1 MATSLESLP
10 MAGLEVAA
18 CCSFERTSW
27 LRRRLS
33 LEEPKR
39 TLCVRPGVGPVF
51 PCPLKLFQP
60 GRVMSDFVQDG
71 ESVSGTVTDKLSL
84 KELVG
89 NMGTLPIPRG
99 RYRVV
104 AIIRLLVIV
113 PLAVLPTQ
121 LFLRVNSPN
130 GWNPQFGRELVD
142 VHLVGLLIYCLA
154 NLLTVWKTRRQKKC
168 SFTQLKTLMRVGVV
182 CEIVTNQAFL
192 IAYGNLDNYSI
203 AFLILIVVP
212 YRVLFDYRTAVGTL
226 LLAASLFL
234 VFAALEI
241 GGGLPAAPLLPFV
254 SDHPI
259 RSNPM
264 FWGNILVYVPM
275 VMLFTFLTTN
285 YAVNQ
290 TARLH
295 RYVTR
300 SVLQRYLPPAL
311 VDRAAAGELQLDA
324 APERRVV
331 TVMFTDIVGFTGLS
345 ERLGPEAL
353 GDLLNRL
360 LGEIAD
366 VSMEHGATVD
376 KFIGDCVMVVF
387 GAPEFCSP
395 EDQARRCVALG
406 RAIHERVNEVGA
418 EYQLQARTGLNTGD
432 AVVGNF
438 GSASRSDYTVLGPAV
453 NVAARLESASQP
465 NRILIGS
472 ESARLLGGSV
482 RLEAAGSLT
491 LKGVSE
497 SVEAWFVADEIGQ
510 A

>member
-1 MATSLESLP
+1 M
-10 MAGLEVAA
+10 
-18 CCSFERTSW
+18 
-27 LRRRLS
+27 
-33 LEEPKR
+33 
-39 TLCVRPGVGPVF
+39 
-51 PCPLKLFQP
+51 
-60 GRVMSDFVQDG
+60 
-71 ESVSGTVTDKLSL
+71 SGTVTDKLSL
-84 KELVG
+84 KELLG
-89 NMGTLPIPRG
+89 NMGTLPIPRE
-99 RYRVV
+99 RYRAI
-104 AIIRLLVIV
+104 AIIRLLIVI

-121 LFLRVNSPN
+121 LFLRTNIPN
-130 GWNPQFGRELVD
+130 GWNPEFGRELTD
-142 VHLVGLLIYCLA
+142 IHLVALLIYGA
-154 NLLTVWKTRRQKKC
+154 VNLLTVWTTRRPNMG
-168 SFTQLKTLMRVGVV
+168 SFTQLKTHMRISVV
-182 CEIVTNQAFL
+182 CEILTNQAYL

-226 LLAASLFL
+226 LLAAGMFL

-241 GGGLPAAPLLPFV
+241 GGGLPAAPLLPYV

-259 RSNPM
+259 RTDPRI
-264 FWGNILVYVPM
+264 WANILLYVPM
-275 VMLFTFLTTN
+275 VMLFTFLTIN

-311 VDRAAAGELQLDA
+311 VDRAAEGELQLDA

-366 VSMEHGATVD
+366 VAMEHGATVD

-387 GAPEFCSP
+387 GAPEACSP
-395 EDQARRCVALG
+395 EEQARRCVALG
-406 RAIHERVNEVGA
+406 LAIHERVNEVGA
-418 EYQLQARTGLNTGD
+418 AYQLRARTGLNTGD

-453 NVAARLESASQP
+453 NVAARLESASRP
-465 NRILIGS
+465 NRILIGP
-472 ESARLLGGSV
+472 ESV
-482 RLEAAGSLT
+482 RLLDGSVKLEPAGLLT

-497 SVEAWFVADEIGQ
+497 PIEAWFVADDPVE